1 MRCDPKE
8 DPMRFIAGLAAIAA
22 AAIAATPSLA
32 QSPEGPGGGVR
43 AACAADLSKLCP
55 DAQPGNG
62 SIRQCITAHR
72 DELSDG
78 CKAAL
83 AAAMARR
90 QAGAQSGAPH
100 N

>member
-1 MRCDPKE
+1 MRLV
-8 DPMRFIAGLAAIAA
+8 AGLAAIAA
-22 AAIAATPSLA
+22 AAIAATPAFA
-32 QSPEGPGGGVR
+32 QSTAAPGGGVR
-43 AACAADLSKLCP
+43 EACAADFSKLCP

-62 SIRQCITAHR
+62 SIRQCISAHH

-78 CKAAL
+78 CKAAV

-90 QAGAQSGAPH
+90 QAAGAQSGAPH

>member
-1 MRCDPKE
+1 MKR
-8 DPMRFIAGLAAIAA
+8 IAGLAVIVVAA
-22 AAIAATPSLA
+22 LAAQPGFAQPAGAGAGSL
-32 QSPEGPGGGVR
+32 R
-43 AACAADLSKLCP
+43 AACAADVTKLCP

-62 SIRQCITAHR
+62 SIRQCFASHR
-72 DELSDG
+72 DQLSDG

-100 N
+100 G